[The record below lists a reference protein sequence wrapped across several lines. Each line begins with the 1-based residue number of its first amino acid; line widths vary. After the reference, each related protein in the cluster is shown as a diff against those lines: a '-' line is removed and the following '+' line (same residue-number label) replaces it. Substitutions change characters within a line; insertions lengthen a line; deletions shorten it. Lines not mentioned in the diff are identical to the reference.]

1 MSLPHLL
8 IVAGSV
14 YLGAG
19 TIVALLFAF
28 GVVARVEPSAHG
40 ASFMFKLLIVP
51 GATLLWPVVAVR
63 SLRALRGAV

>member
-8 IVAGSV
+8 IVAGSL

-28 GVVARVEPSAHG
+28 GLVARVEPTAHG
-40 ASFMFKLLIVP
+40 ASFLFRLLIVP
-51 GATLLWPVVAVR
+51 GAALLWPVVAVR
-63 SLRALRGAV
+63 SLRALRSGV